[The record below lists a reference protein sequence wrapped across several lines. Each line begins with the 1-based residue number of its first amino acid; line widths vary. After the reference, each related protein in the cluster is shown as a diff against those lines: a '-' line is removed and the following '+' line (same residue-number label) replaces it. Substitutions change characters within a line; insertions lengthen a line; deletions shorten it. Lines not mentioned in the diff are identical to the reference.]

1 MNTSPDVYSKSSQAF
16 FILYVVLGG
25 GGGGGRFHNSLI
37 HLFTVKIK
45 LCMVLHMPL
54 RKWSFEKKNGA
65 IISHF
70 ADISFS
76 VHAHIKNCQKKEL
89 KQPKEKLQ

>member
-16 FILYVVLGG
+16 FILYVV

-54 RKWSFEKKNGA
+54 RKWSFEKKMEQL
-65 IISHF
+65 I
-70 ADISFS
+70 
-76 VHAHIKNCQKKEL
+76 HILLILAFLCMHI
-89 KQPKEKLQ
+89 